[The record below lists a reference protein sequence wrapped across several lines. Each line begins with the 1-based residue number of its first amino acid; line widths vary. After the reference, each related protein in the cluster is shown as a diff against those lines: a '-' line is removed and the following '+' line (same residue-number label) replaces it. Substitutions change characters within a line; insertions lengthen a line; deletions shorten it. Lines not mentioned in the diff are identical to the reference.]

1 MDDAV
6 VRAFASLQCGSVQI
20 LTSTQHLSLCGL
32 SLFLALSFARR
43 GFSPVYPVFDL
54 LKKQQFQIT
63 IRSATH
69 GHVLTSSSE
78 LLSPRCV
85 NKLDFFN
92 QCLTDLNFSMFSSF
106 SDRCHCLLMFD
117 AVNKTSNDMELSY
130 SVQSGSDQS
139 CGKMN

>member
-20 LTSTQHLSLCGL
+20 LASTQHLSLFGL
-32 SLFLALSFARR
+32 SLFLALSFAPR
-43 GFSPVYPVFDL
+43 GFSPVYPVFHL
-54 LKKQQFQIT
+54 LKIQQFQIP

-85 NKLDFFN
+85 NKLIFF
-92 QCLTDLNFSMFSSF
+92 LI
-106 SDRCHCLLMFD
+106 D
-117 AVNKTSNDMELSY
+117 APPIETLVCFPLSVTGVIVY
-130 SVQSGSDQS
+130 
-139 CGKMN
+139 